1 MTKVT
6 GALALGAALLFGGI
20 ATAEAADLYGGSIKD
35 GGYMP
40 AIASS
45 PTWYVRLD
53 GGYSG
58 FDKPVMVE
66 DGIYDL
72 IGTKIDSTWSLGG
85 GIGRYFTERVRG
97 DITYDH
103 RFNAD
108 VTAAIG
114 DTRPAAA
121 GGPTFPGIRKFGLES
136 DVILANLYYDFD
148 TRSRFTPY
156 IGVGLGTVYH
166 QTTVGKTI
174 DTCGTCTSKI
184 KEGSNWDVAGA
195 LMAGF
200 SVALRERMH
209 FDAGY
214 RFMYLGETK
223 AGNIIDTQS
232 ASLSRGPTVE
242 DIHSHEFRFG
252 LRYDIR

>member
-1 MTKVT
+1 MKKIT
-6 GALALGAALLFGGI
+6 GALALGAACILGGI
-20 ATAEAADLYGGSIKD
+20 GGAGAADLYGGSIKD

-40 AIASS
+40 AIAAS

-53 GGYSG
+53 GGFAG
-58 FDKPVMVE
+58 HDKPVMLE

-72 IGTKIDSTWSLGG
+72 IGTSIGSTWTLGG
-85 GIGRYFTERVRG
+85 GIGRYFTQSIRG

-103 RFNAD
+103 RFEAD
-108 VTAAIG
+108 VKGTNAA
-114 DTRPAAA
+114 TPP
-121 GGPTFPGIRKFGLES
+121 PTFPGIRKFGLES

-156 IGVGLGTVYH
+156 VGVGLGVVHH
-166 QTTVGKTI
+166 QTIVGKTI

-184 KEGSNWDVAGA
+184 KEAGNWDVAGA

-200 SVALRERMH
+200 SVSLRSNLY

-214 RFMYLGETK
+214 RFLYMGETK
-223 AGNIIDTQS
+223 AGNIIDT
-232 ASLSRGPTVE
+232 AGPEISRGPTVE
-242 DIHSHEFRFG
+242 DIHAHELRFG